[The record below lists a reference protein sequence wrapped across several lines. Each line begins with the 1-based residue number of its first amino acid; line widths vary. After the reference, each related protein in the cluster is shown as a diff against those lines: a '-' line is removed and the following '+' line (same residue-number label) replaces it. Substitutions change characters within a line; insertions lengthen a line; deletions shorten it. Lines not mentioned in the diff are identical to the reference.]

1 MIDVKAGNA
10 RNSRAIAKFFRA
22 ISTARAPYLRPAGKA
37 IAPAR
42 APYLRPAGKAEFNYF
57 SLKLVVHV
65 LSRGCLHFIGQLR
78 TVYDQ
83 ISNSVSIAD
92 DDDSL

>member
-1 MIDVKAGNA
+1 MIEVKAGNA

-22 ISTARAPYLRPAGKA
+22 ISPACS
-37 IAPAR
+37 
-42 APYLRPAGKAEFNYF
+42 PYLRPAGKAEFNYF

-83 ISNSVSIAD
+83 MSNSVSIAD